1 VNREGSLRRRRK
13 ASRNV
18 PTVLHVRSCVDP
30 NVPVHARFRP
40 RGGVR
45 SDTCGGPAMAKIHR
59 CPATSTRFWFVAP
72 PATRSAL
79 LLQVACGMKQQSEV
93 GRYGRRRGWWFVKGK
108 ARVPWAHADHR
119 PTEHR
124 LARPRRLLERR
135 SSCLGRAAFEL
146 DTTAAKRQ
154 YGQRRV
160 VCADFRFDQSA
171 SRERLASPS
180 SSASLCY
187 VESYRLVA
195 ARKGAPWPRTL
206 TPAAGSDLSGAR
218 TGDAGADC

>member
-1 VNREGSLRRRRK
+1 MRWAPRSACQRESHVRDGPIAHHRLMPRTSRPIRCPRGNAHRDEALPPNTAESSCLTRGRKLRRG
-13 ASRNV
+13 
-18 PTVLHVRSCVDP
+18 C
-30 NVPVHARFRP
+30 PV
-40 RGGVR
+40 
-45 SDTCGGPAMAKIHR
+45 C
-59 CPATSTRFWFVAP
+59 
-72 PATRSAL
+72 
-79 LLQVACGMKQQSEV
+79 
-93 GRYGRRRGWWFVKGK
+93 VKGK

-195 ARKGAPWPRTL
+195 ARKRAPWPRTL

-218 TGDAGADC
+218 TGDGLLSGSSCCVSGVLDPGQGWARLGR